1 MDNVKDNMLL
11 SYECTTKLFLIP
23 RKNAFDLVL
32 WPTCCIETAECRCLM
47 HPCVNVPLSPD
58 NHFVQITKNL
68 AHRICPVNKCLI
80 TIIIETRPMTQKKSS
95 SFISILTKKTK
106 IKCFLQV
113 CMYAC
118 IYVNMY
124 VCMYACTMLEIYPC
138 QCVSVCVSVF
148 NAWQYM
154 KESI

>member
-68 AHRICPVNKCLI
+68 AHRICPVNNVSSQTSKPDKCP
-80 TIIIETRPMTQKKSS
+80 RKKVRVSFPYQQKQ
-95 SFISILTKKTK
+95 I
-106 IKCFLQV
+106 
-113 CMYAC
+113 
-118 IYVNMY
+118 
-124 VCMYACTMLEIYPC
+124 
-138 QCVSVCVSVF
+138 
-148 NAWQYM
+148 
-154 KESI
+154 

>member
-58 NHFVQITKNL
+58 NHFVQKTKNL

-80 TIIIETRPMTQKKSS
+80 TIIIETRPMTQKKK
-95 SFISILTKKTK
+95 FEFHFHINKKTK

-124 VCMYACTMLEIYPC
+124 VCMHV
-138 QCVSVCVSVF
+138 QCWKYIPVNVCLYV
-148 NAWQYM
+148 
-154 KESI
+154 